1 MLVERIRNE
10 YIRFKEDIL
19 NKSKEE
25 IYNSSHK
32 IRFFEN
38 MYYYVECNSDNN
50 ETIREI
56 KEKIED
62 LTLEEMY
69 TKYQDMETFL
79 NVENGEDIAIIIEII
94 KKS

>member
-10 YIRFKEDIL
+10 YIRFKDDIL
-19 NKSKEE
+19 SKSKEE

-38 MYYYVECNSDNN
+38 MYYYVECNFDNN

-69 TKYQDMETFL
+69 MKYQDMETFL

>member
-38 MYYYVECNSDNN
+38 IYYYVECNSDNS
-50 ETIREI
+50 
-56 KEKIED
+56 
-62 LTLEEMY
+62 
-69 TKYQDMETFL
+69 
-79 NVENGEDIAIIIEII
+79 
-94 KKS
+94 KKLKNIPIYIS

>member
-38 MYYYVECNSDNN
+38 IYYYVEYNSDNN
-50 ETIREI
+50 ETIKEI
-56 KEKIED
+56 EEKIEN

-69 TKYQDMETFL
+69 KKYQDTETFL

>member
-1 MLVERIRNE
+1 
-10 YIRFKEDIL
+10 
-19 NKSKEE
+19 
-25 IYNSSHK
+25 
-32 IRFFEN
+32 

-50 ETIREI
+50 ETIKEI
-56 KEKIED
+56 EEKIEN

-69 TKYQDMETFL
+69 KKYQDMETFL

>member
-19 NKSKEE
+19 NKLKEE

-38 MYYYVECNSDNN
+38 MYYYVECNSNNN

-69 TKYQDMETFL
+69 KKYQDMETFL

>member
-1 MLVERIRNE
+1 
-10 YIRFKEDIL
+10 
-19 NKSKEE
+19 
-25 IYNSSHK
+25 
-32 IRFFEN
+32 
-38 MYYYVECNSDNN
+38 MYYYVECNFDNN

-69 TKYQDMETFL
+69 MKYQDMETFL
-79 NVENGEDIAIIIEII
+79 NVENIAIIIEII